1 MFYDEIYKHEFIR
14 HSVCIF
20 TNANEFYPNVD
31 LKWLFNVYFS
41 SEFRQLAEEGNPRN
55 LTMSSEDVFYEFERD
70 GILDKNNYPISDKT
84 VDNYYGD
91 SMMWMIMQ
99 WCDLSFKYKIKSKD
113 LLKYVGFDDLLL
125 AFEVGHERDFNS
137 ESEILYDRFIK
148 GKFNGN

>member
-70 GILDKNNYPISDKT
+70 GILDKNNYPTSDKT

-148 GKFNGN
+148 GKFAED